1 MLQVHSQHENLIIQ
15 SKELEADSAVQEKI
29 IEKKRK
35 YSELL
40 GSDSMQEDDDLE
52 SQLQGGSKKLKLEA
66 QFQSVQVN
74 QCNQNSYHIDRN
86 F

>member
-1 MLQVHSQHENLIIQ
+1 MKHHMMLKILQVQSQHENLIIQ
-15 SKELEADSAVQEKI
+15 SKELEADAAVQEKI
-29 IEKKRK
+29 IEKKKK

-40 GSDSMQEDDDLE
+40 GSDSMQEDDNLE

-74 QCNQNSYHIDRN
+74 QFH
-86 F
+86 